1 MAYNLSVKII
11 ELLRK
16 EIRTCGK
23 SRYRISDKTGID
35 KAVLC
40 RIMQGGSC
48 KAETIDKLLKY
59 FGLEVV
65 FKKTKKTA
73 KKSRAK
79 K

>member
-1 MAYNLSVKII
+1 MVYNSSMKVI

-23 SRYRISDKTGID
+23 SRYRISDETGID

-40 RIMQGGSC
+40 RIMQGGSG
-48 KAETIDKLLKY
+48 KAETIDILLKY
-59 FGLEVV
+59 FSYEVR
-65 FKKTKKTA
+65 KKKTA
-73 KKSRAK
+73 KKLRAK